1 MRPRLLPHLNQRWRQ
16 LSLKLSQWSDGY
28 PKTTFRRPPVTHP
41 TPLATSHLFTLIT
54 LSASLSICNFVA
66 FSLSTPTPLNH
77 LTRFSYFFHTW
88 THPTGSILH
97 PHDLL
102 EPDFVFTTN
111 TKQEHTQSA
120 LSSTLSDHQHYNPL
134 DSLSHRT
141 FVLMENSYI
150 PFFPTT
156 TTTTN
161 TTLRQ
166 PNMGWSQNSEFS
178 VYEPMNSKNLSSAP
192 LTTASNFQFHHPS
205 QFVAPYQSQQLP
217 YRHPIEQAGHSLAY
231 PVYPFFLRQ
240 NGIEFGVSSSIHASN
255 GAQGSR
261 FMQTDGL
268 SKEQE
273 RRILDP
279 YKTKVARIKRKLARQ
294 RSLSLQ
300 RNASSGASTQV
311 DARRL
316 TSSGANTD
324 MNNNNETKRDLYKF
338 CTPDNKRLRV
348 LLRKE
353 LKNSDVGS
361 LGRIVLP
368 KREAE
373 VNLPTLSDKEGI
385 QIMIKDVYSNQ
396 VWTLKYKFWSN
407 NKSRMYV
414 LENTGDFVKQN
425 GLEIGDSLGL
435 YEDESKNLVQRID
448 ASNNQQ
454 CDNVNNNN
462 NHMYLP
468 FTCQS
473 RDEEET
479 SLELLIEQLKHKEQQ
494 EPNDF
499 MTLPMDAAY
508 SHRPPEEARHFL
520 SDSFASRETYGEI
533 TATTLQTSSTSLQ
546 GKARSVDDIQINFDD
561 CYGGLDM
568 LPDVNHY
575 NFSL

>member
-1 MRPRLLPHLNQRWRQ
+1 
-16 LSLKLSQWSDGY
+16 
-28 PKTTFRRPPVTHP
+28 
-41 TPLATSHLFTLIT
+41 
-54 LSASLSICNFVA
+54 
-66 FSLSTPTPLNH
+66 
-77 LTRFSYFFHTW
+77 
-88 THPTGSILH
+88 
-97 PHDLL
+97 
-102 EPDFVFTTN
+102 
-111 TKQEHTQSA
+111 
-120 LSSTLSDHQHYNPL
+120 
-134 DSLSHRT
+134 
-141 FVLMENSYI
+141 MENSYT
-150 PFFPTT
+150 PFFSTT

-166 PNMGWSQNSEFS
+166 PNMGCTQNSEFS
-178 VYEPMNSKNLSSAP
+178 IYEPTMNSKKFSSTP
-192 LTTASNFQFHHPS
+192 LTTASNSQFHHPP
-205 QFVAPYQSQQLP
+205 QFMAPYQSLQFP
-217 YRHPIEQAGHSLAY
+217 YRHPIDQAGHSLAY
-231 PVYPFFLRQ
+231 PVYPLFLGK

-255 GAQGSR
+255 GVQGSC

-279 YKTKVARIKRKLARQ
+279 YRTKVARIKRKLARQ

-316 TSSGANTD
+316 ISSGADSYVNT
-324 MNNNNETKRDLYKF
+324 NNDTKRDLYKF
-338 CTPDNKRLRV
+338 CTPDNKKLRV

-373 VNLPTLSDKEGI
+373 INLPILSDKEGI
-385 QIMIKDVYSNQ
+385 QVMIKDVYSNQ

-425 GLEIGDSLGL
+425 GLEIGDSLTI
-435 YEDESKNLVQRID
+435 YEDESKNLVERV
-448 ASNNQQ
+448 AAAEPSNNQH
-454 CDNVNNNN
+454 CDNENNNN
-462 NHMYLP
+462 NMYMP

-494 EPNDF
+494 EPNIDL
-499 MTLPMDAAY
+499 MTSPMDAATY
-508 SHRPPEEARHFL
+508 SSHTLPKEARHFV
-520 SDSFASRETYGEI
+520 SADSVTSRETNYSQI
-533 TATTLQTSSTSLQ
+533 PTTVQTSSTLLR

-561 CYGGLDM
+561 CYGDLDM